1 MGVLVRTVLRYDF
14 LTRRSGNAD
23 SVGAREEHGK
33 ANGFVRYPREIV
45 ESLPERR
52 VTKENYDKAV
62 IKIAIAL
69 LENPNKWITEE

>member
-23 SVGAREEHGK
+23 SVGAREEYGN

-45 ESLPERR
+45 ESFTEKL
-52 VTKENYDKAV
+52 VTDG
-62 IKIAIAL
+62 
-69 LENPNKWITEE
+69 